1 MFSKYITALT
11 ASVTLM
17 LSHSGFSQ
25 DHYFGKF
32 EGYTGLIGT
41 LYDLKL
47 DGKGR
52 NTKVSH
58 DGKGVNKEA
67 FYKELD
73 KLIRGDFATKRLEK
87 FRTGD
92 EQQDLMY
99 LVVDYQK
106 ADFLPGG
113 FGSPYID
120 PKGLLICFEGTIES
134 APEAEVRFAGYFDD
148 VMMVMVNDKLVFY
161 SVWNNY
167 GRRKAF
173 GESNRRKQSDTGTN
187 GDNYG
192 EYIKLKKGDKLKLV
206 FAEVPGGNVG
216 GALKVQLKGKEYKM
230 DHFEDPILH
239 PFVTKELDADNI
251 ALLKKSKYQ
260 LDLKEVPVF
269 KFHQEE

>member
-1 MFSKYITALT
+1 MFNKYTAGL
-11 ASVTLM
+11 VTSIILM

-25 DHYFGKF
+25 EDYFGKF

-47 DGKGR
+47 DKKGR
-52 NTKVSH
+52 DTKVSH
-58 DGKGVNKEA
+58 DGKAVDKTA

-73 KLIRGDFATKRLEK
+73 KLIRAKLETEKLEK

-99 LVVDYQK
+99 LVMKFQK

-134 APEAEVRFAGYFDD
+134 APEAEIRFAGSFDD
-148 VMMVMVNDKLVFY
+148 TLVVMVNDKLVFY
-161 SVWNNY
+161 SAWDNF

-173 GESNRRKQSDTGTN
+173 GESNKRKKTSRSERGAS

-192 EYIKLKKGDKLKLV
+192 EYIKLKKGDNIKLA
-206 FAEVPGGNVG
+206 FAEIPGGYVG
-216 GALKVQLKGKEYKM
+216 GALKVQLKGKEY
-230 DHFEDPILH
+230 
-239 PFVTKELDADNI
+239 NC
-251 ALLKKSKYQ
+251 LLYTSPSPR
-260 LDLKEVPVF
+260 DRG
-269 KFHQEE
+269 